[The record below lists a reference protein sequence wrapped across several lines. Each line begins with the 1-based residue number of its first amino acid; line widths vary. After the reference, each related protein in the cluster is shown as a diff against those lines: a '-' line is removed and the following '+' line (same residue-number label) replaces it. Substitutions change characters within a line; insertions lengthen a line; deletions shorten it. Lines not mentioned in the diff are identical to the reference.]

1 MESRKMIQRN
11 LFESRNRDK
20 HLEKKYVDT
29 KGEGEGGGRIGK
41 LGLKADGL
49 NFPVYI
55 SPGYHQPTQ

>member
-1 MESRKMIQRN
+1 MI

-20 HLEKKYVDT
+20 DREKKYMDT
-29 KGEGEGGGRIGK
+29 KGEGDWVGRIGK
-41 LGLKADGL
+41 LGLKAGSL